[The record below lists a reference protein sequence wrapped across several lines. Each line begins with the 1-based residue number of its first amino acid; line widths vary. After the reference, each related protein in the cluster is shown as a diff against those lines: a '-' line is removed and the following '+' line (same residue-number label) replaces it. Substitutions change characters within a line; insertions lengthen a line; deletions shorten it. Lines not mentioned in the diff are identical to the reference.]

1 MSKYLISFLVTFSLV
16 MATSADQTSLGKH
29 LLRSSRSSDNEPKP
43 AWENNLATNL
53 RQYPSLLARDDNSM
67 SDKTCW
73 ICAKIIPEAVAS
85 CDFSD
90 ILSDEF
96 KNCLCAKSRQVKRYI
111 KHCSTC
117 LNVPASFQSYDYSPS
132 DSKDLGT
139 IDGNDLPD
147 DVKQKLKSI
156 VGLVENFCTEPTEDD
171 DESDLQFFS
180 KVMETASISTSSAE
194 PTTALPQTQC
204 VTTVTIVDTPKGP
217 KTLANA
223 MASNGEKHGE
233 NPSAIPSLD
242 DSSASLDRG
251 SVNEATADQTPT
263 IDKSYDCLTVYVT
276 VKPTSASES
285 QEPITLSTAAYVPP
299 TTVYVPE
306 NPKTVTMP
314 FTLFNGTTI
323 VSTVY
328 LTDYRTLTVTE
339 SILVTPP
346 VVTAQCFGPVN
357 ATLTK
362 TSVITSSTPFVNNTI
377 AYYAAPSP
385 INSSMAN
392 PTPWIYTLNTTSPLV
407 ISPAPITPYVFQ
419 TKPNHIN
426 PAIALQS
433 PDPIETVEA
442 TPSYSEPNLKQA
454 ESPTIWPK
462 NNTLPVLSTLIPN
475 TTFTTSQSSVPL
487 SLAPTS
493 QYIVH
498 STFSPSSVNTLSPV
512 AVLNPASS
520 SVYNEPPVPSLAV
533 QKPVP
538 TAPAIQDSA
547 PQFFQS
553 PDAEPISL
561 STFSSLVIEPTLKFV
576 PESSHSAPVYETPS
590 PVVQTTPLASIVETL
605 PQETE
610 YSSSISAVFSVV
622 SDLSPIPNVVSTKP
636 STAPFV
642 AVSSSVQQSDSVGP
656 SPILSFIPSS
666 ISSST
671 PSSIPFS
678 IPSSTSLSSSSLQSI
693 NVPETYPS
701 PAPSFMEQP
710 PAPEVIQSTTPA
722 IPYSLQTHSV
732 DSATPELPLVS
743 EKPSVVM
750 SPSISLPLPVPTE
763 NAVSQISVE
772 QSRLLEP
779 TSSVKPSLHSDSA
792 VIEPV
797 LDSSSSSISLAEN
810 TSAVPLSTRPSTA
823 LYSAVSLE
831 SVVNQAIDIPKADS
845 SSQSTASV
853 EITSAAPDSPIETF
867 QSSSSLGKAPNKH
880 VGIPAQEIQTASSSV
895 YINKEPE
902 TVDILSESSLSPSS
916 LEMESDFETQTSV
929 PKHFTSLEVSEAM
942 FEPSVFDQSNPVYEP
957 TMTESSAFEQHSATS
972 IAFSSSVVS
981 THSNPSPA
989 AKTIDAPESAES
1001 FVYPTGIDTPAAE
1014 TSKAIK
1020 TLSKANTTV
1029 PPSTPV
1035 YSYYSSHVSSRS
1047 TSSVNSGSSGF
1058 HALRLSIII
1067 SSTLLVSLFI
1077 LI

>member
-16 MATSADQTSLGKH
+16 TATSAEQTSSEKH
-29 LLRSSRSSDNEPKP
+29 ILHSLRSSDNDPKP

-53 RQYPSLLARDDNSM
+53 RQYPSLLARDDNGM

-117 LNVPASFQSYDYSPS
+117 LNVSAASFQSYDYSPS

-204 VTTVTIVDTPKGP
+204 VTTVTIMDTAEGP
-217 KTLANA
+217 KTLANS
-223 MASNGEKHGE
+223 MASNGGKNGE
-233 NPSAIPSLD
+233 NPSTIPSLY
-242 DSSASLDRG
+242 DSSTSLDRG
-251 SVNEATADQTPT
+251 SVNKATVDQTPT
-263 IDKSYDCLTVYVT
+263 IDKSYYCLTVHVT

-285 QEPITLSTAAYVPP
+285 QEPIMLSTTAYVPP
-299 TTVYVPE
+299 TTVDVPE
-306 NPKTVTMP
+306 NPKTVTVP
-314 FTLFNGTTI
+314 FTLFNGTML

-328 LTDYRTLTVTE
+328 LTDYRTLTVTQ

-346 VVTAQCFGPVN
+346 VVTAQCFGPIN
-357 ATLTK
+357 ATVTK
-362 TSVITSSTPFVNNTI
+362 TSVITSSIPFVNNTI
-377 AYYAAPSP
+377 AYYATPSP

-392 PTPWIYTLNTTSPLV
+392 PTPWLYPLNTTSPLV

-442 TPSYSEPNLKQA
+442 TTSYSEPNLKHA
-454 ESPTIWPK
+454 ESSTVWPK
-462 NNTLPVLSTLIPN
+462 NNTLPVLGTLIPN
-475 TTFTTSQSSVPL
+475 TTFTTSQTSVPL
-487 SLAPTS
+487 SLALTP

-498 STFSPSSVNTLSPV
+498 STFSPSSVNTFSPV
-512 AVLNPASS
+512 AVVNPASS
-520 SVYNEPPVPSLAV
+520 LVYNEPPVTPLAV

-538 TAPAIQDSA
+538 TTPDIQDSA

-553 PDAEPISL
+553 PDTAPVSL
-561 STFSSLVIEPTLKFV
+561 STFSSLVIEPTLKIV
-576 PESSHSAPVYETPS
+576 PELSPSAPVYETLS
-590 PVVQTTPLASIVETL
+590 PVVQITSLAPIVEIP

-610 YSSSISAVFSVV
+610 NSSSISPVFSVV
-622 SDLSPIPNVVSTKP
+622 STLSPIPNVVSTKP
-636 STAPFV
+636 STAPFI
-642 AVSSSVQQSDSVGP
+642 AVSSMVQQSDSVGP
-656 SPILSFIPSS
+656 SFISSFIPSS
-666 ISSST
+666 ILS
-671 PSSIPFS
+671 S
-678 IPSSTSLSSSSLQSI
+678 IPSSTSLSSSSFQSI

-701 PAPSFMEQP
+701 PAPSFMEQL
-710 PAPEVIQSTTPA
+710 PAPEAIQSSTPE
-722 IPYSLQTHSV
+722 ISHPLQTHPV
-732 DSATPELPLVS
+732 DSATPESPLVS
-743 EKPSVVM
+743 EKLSIVT
-750 SPSISLPLPVPTE
+750 SPSISLPSPVPTE
-763 NAVSQISVE
+763 NAVSQISAE
-772 QSRLLEP
+772 ESRLLESTP
-779 TSSVKPSLHSDSA
+779 SVKPSLHSYSA

-797 LDSSSSSISLAEN
+797 LTSPSSSISFAES
-810 TSAVPLSTRPSTA
+810 TSPVPLSTRPSTVS
-823 LYSAVSLE
+823 YSAVSLE
-831 SVVNQAIDIPKADS
+831 SVVNQAVDIPKAES
-845 SSQSTASV
+845 PSQSAASV
-853 EITSAAPDSPIETF
+853 ESPSATPDSPVETF

-880 VGIPAQEIQTASSSV
+880 VGIPAEVVQTASASV
-895 YINKEPE
+895 YISEEPE
-902 TVDILSESSLSPSS
+902 AIDILSEPSFTSPS
-916 LEMESDFETQTSV
+916 LEMESDFETRISAS
-929 PKHFTSLEVSEAM
+929 KHFTSLEVSDAM
-942 FEPSVFDQSNPVYEP
+942 FESSVFDQSNPIYEP
-957 TMTESSAFEQHSATS
+957 TTTESSTSAQQSATS

-981 THSNPSPA
+981 AHSNPSPA
-989 AKTIDAPESAES
+989 AKTTDAPESAES
-1001 FVYPTGIDTPAAE
+1001 FVSPTAIDTPAAE
-1014 TSKAIK
+1014 TSKTIE
-1020 TLSKANTTV
+1020 TLSKANTTI

-1035 YSYYSSHVSSRS
+1035 YSYYSSHVRSRS
-1047 TSSVNSGSSGF
+1047 TSSVNSGSSSF
-1058 HALRLSIII
+1058 HALRLSIML
-1067 SSTLLVSLFI
+1067 SSSLLVCLFI